1 MDGEQARHFEA
12 FRDDILEILCP
23 QGAIEEQLAERIALC
38 WWRLRRV
45 YRMEVAIAK
54 EHSEPADDGMTF
66 LNPKP
71 SDGSIAEKLIAG
83 PFQHLSRYE
92 TTIERSLQRALHE
105 LERWQARRKG
115 EAVMAPIAV
124 DVTHSASDER
134 EPATGVTIEHANGQ
148 NGTQE
153 PSTLRQQV
161 RQRTRPPRPPSA
173 QRSRRGTSGR
183 DLGVRR
189 RANRAPNAQ
198 SDKPLRSKSR
208 LRGIHRGYL
217 SRRSPQLV
225 ARSSPC
231 KIRSAPRILDPVHPR
246 R

>member
-1 MDGEQARHFEA
+1 MATEKQIEANKRNAHKSTGPTTEVGRAKSSRNALKHGLTAEQVTIEGEQARQFEA
-12 FRDDILEILCP
+12 FRDDILESLCP
-23 QGAIEEQLAERIALC
+23 EGAIEEQLAERIALC

-54 EHSEPADDGMTF
+54 EHSEPLDDGMTF

-153 PSTLRQQV
+153 PPTLRQQV

-173 QRSRRGTSGR
+173 
-183 DLGVRR
+183 
-189 RANRAPNAQ
+189 
-198 SDKPLRSKSR
+198 
-208 LRGIHRGYL
+208 
-217 SRRSPQLV
+217 
-225 ARSSPC
+225 
-231 KIRSAPRILDPVHPR
+231 
-246 R
+246 

>member
-1 MDGEQARHFEA
+1 MATERQIESNKRNAQKSTGPTTEVGRAKSSRNALKHGLTAEQVTIEGEDPKQFEA
-12 FRDDILEILCP
+12 FRDDILESLCP
-23 QGAIEEQLAERIALC
+23 KGAIEEQLAEQIALC

-54 EHSEPADDGMTF
+54 EHSEPLDDGMSF

-71 SDGSIAEKLIAG
+71 SDGFIAEKLIAG

-124 DVTHSASDER
+124 DVTHSVGDER
-134 EPATGVTIEHANGQ
+134 EPATGVTGVTIEHTKGQ
-148 NGTQE
+148 NGTRE
-153 PSTLRQQV
+153 PPILRQQV

-173 QRSRRGTSGR
+173 
-183 DLGVRR
+183 
-189 RANRAPNAQ
+189 
-198 SDKPLRSKSR
+198 
-208 LRGIHRGYL
+208 
-217 SRRSPQLV
+217 
-225 ARSSPC
+225 
-231 KIRSAPRILDPVHPR
+231 
-246 R
+246 

>member
-1 MDGEQARHFEA
+1 MATEKQIEANKRNAQKSTGPTTEVGRGRSSRNALKHGLTAEQVTMEGEQARQFEA
-12 FRDDILEILCP
+12 FRDDILESLCP

-54 EHSEPADDGMTF
+54 EHSEPADDLSL
-66 LNPKP
+66 LNAKF
-71 SDGSIAEKLIAG
+71 SDGFIAEKLIAG

-105 LERWQARRKG
+105 LERWQLRRKG
-115 EAVMAPIAV
+115 EPVMAPIAV
-124 DVTHSASDER
+124 DVTHSAGDER

-153 PSTLRQQV
+153 PPIFRQQV

-173 QRSRRGTSGR
+173 
-183 DLGVRR
+183 
-189 RANRAPNAQ
+189 
-198 SDKPLRSKSR
+198 
-208 LRGIHRGYL
+208 
-217 SRRSPQLV
+217 
-225 ARSSPC
+225 
-231 KIRSAPRILDPVHPR
+231 
-246 R
+246 